1 MKDKKI
7 IQAEDSPTIEEPK
20 KTQPS
25 VQPETSTEPGRSFF
39 KKALPWVIVALVFFI
54 GGMCL
59 IYFTIYQET
68 SQQLTLAKSKVDEQ
82 STQLSQD
89 QLDLTKAK
97 TDLSTAQKSLTDANN
112 QMVKDTQLLAI
123 YKFQGDVNQARVS
136 LLKLDPS
143 SARQALSVAGD
154 DLKALSATNISQD
167 SIAGLQPQIDMA
179 LTNLESDPAK
189 AISALD
195 TLYTN
200 LLLLSNSLQ

>member
-25 VQPETSTEPGRSFF
+25 VQPETPIEPGRSFF